1 MAGPFDQE
9 GLLLVLFQ
17 AHLVQHLHEATVLQA
32 GEPVDGIPEFGVPGE
47 PADMVKEH
55 HDPLLSQLDP
65 HSPHEAGLVEGR
77 LRLQQARQ
85 ASFQRLC
92 MDLRLFAKA

>member
-1 MAGPFDQE
+1 
-9 GLLLVLFQ
+9 
-17 AHLVQHLHEATVLQA
+17 
-32 GEPVDGIPEFGVPGE
+32 
-47 PADMVKEH
+47 MVKEH